1 MFLAFQDQLAS
12 MVSSLNSTQSDVE
25 VKQDEV
31 DDLQEYL
38 PEVNDEQTR
47 KILEEGAELHD
58 AGDSKEDE
66 VTFKDKFIEVQCL
79 PITSLL
85 N

>member
-1 MFLAFQDQLAS
+1 MFLAFQAQLAS
-12 MVSSLNSTQSDVE
+12 MVSSLNSTQTDVE

-79 PITSLL
+79 PITYLL